1 MARAVGDKI
10 KQLRLSLGLNQA
22 QFAKRMEVTQATVSR
37 WERGAMP
44 EPQKLS
50 HLAELTGETIQAFIG
65 GSVQK
70 PATSGSLNRFWVR
83 GTVQAGVWALAYEW
97 PQDDWIP
104 YAGGSHIEAP
114 EGTRFGLRAEGA
126 SMNLVYP
133 PGTILDCVNLEA
145 WNKELENGRR
155 VIVERH
161 KADGTVEA
169 TVKEYYRDDTG
180 REWLIPRSTDPAFQ
194 APISASDPGDGIEE
208 IRIVAIVV
216 GSYQAEE

>member
-22 QFAKRMEVTQATVSR
+22 EFAKRMGVTQATVSR

-44 EPQKLS
+44 EPEKLAQ
-50 HLAELTGETIQAFIG
+50 LAELTGETIPTLIG

-70 PATSGSLNRFWVR
+70 PATSGTLKRFWVR
-83 GTVQAGVWALAYEW
+83 GTVQAGVWAVAYEW

-104 YAGGSHIEAP
+104 YAGGTHIEAP
-114 EGTRFGLRAEGA
+114 EETRFGLKAEGA

-133 PGTILDCVNLEA
+133 PGTILDCVKIEA
-145 WNKELENGRR
+145 WEKELENGRR

-161 KADGTVEA
+161 KEDGTVEA

-194 APISASDPGDGIEE
+194 APISASDPGEGIAE

-216 GSYQAEE
+216 GSYQAEG